1 MTTIS
6 ARIRSEDGKVV
17 RVLPDGREEVLEA
30 EPVRSMSDAEVLA
43 AALSDPDARPVS
55 AGDVS
60 LTHPGRRTKI
70 IRRALGLSQEAFAAR
85 YQIPVGTL
93 RDWEQERVRPD
104 QPAQAYLRAIAG
116 DPQGV
121 AKALGRQPA

>member
-17 RVLPDGREEVLEA
+17 RVLADGREVLLEA
-30 EPVRSMSDAEVLA
+30 EPLRPMSDAEVLA
-43 AALSDPDARPVS
+43 AALSDPDARP
-55 AGDVS
+55 APDGDVS
-60 LTHPGRRTKI
+60 LTHPGRRAKI

-93 RDWEQERVRPD
+93 RDWEQARVRPD

-116 DPQGV
+116 DPEGV
-121 AKALGRQPA
+121 ARALQRKPA